1 MNFAI
6 RPVDLST
13 NPTASRWSH
22 DEVDI
27 DLRWYVL
34 LTEPSNEFKATRHLD
49 RLGFDPFMPTEIR
62 QTQYT
67 VRTMFGVQR
76 RMRSIERPIFPGYIF
91 LPLPDF
97 GYATHQRF
105 DIGRE
110 AKQYGTSKYFGK
122 IYDVPGVRPNGHC
135 FLKVG
140 GRHVTIDPAD
150 IEIMRNVEAALK
162 NPILPGCPFRV
173 GDKVKMADGPLCEL
187 VAVISK
193 LDETGRIELLM
204 DILGRKSKLFVNAR
218 QIRAV

>member
-1 MNFAI
+1 M
-6 RPVDLST
+6 
-13 NPTASRWSH
+13 
-22 DEVDI
+22 DI

-91 LPLPDF
+91 IPLNIAWSF
-97 GYATHQRF
+97 GPLYT
-105 DIGRE
+105 
-110 AKQYGTSKYFGK
+110 
-122 IYDVPGVRPNGHC
+122 VPGIRPNGHC